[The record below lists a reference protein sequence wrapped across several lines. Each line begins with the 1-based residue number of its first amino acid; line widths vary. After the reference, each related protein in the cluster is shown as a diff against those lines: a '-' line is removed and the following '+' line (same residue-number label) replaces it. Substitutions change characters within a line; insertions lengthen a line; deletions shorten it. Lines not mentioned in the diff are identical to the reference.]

1 MSVYVTYL
9 PMETSQFK
17 FQAVDLTFHLIRILE
32 TGYLL
37 SISICFNIY
46 PYFAFFPL
54 QISLLSFV
62 YQIVQIYLMR
72 VLVYFLLLPRF

>member
-17 FQAVDLTFHLIRILE
+17 FQAVDLTFHLIRIPE

-46 PYFAFFPL
+46 PYFAFFP
-54 QISLLSFV
+54 
-62 YQIVQIYLMR
+62 YK
-72 VLVYFLLLPRF
+72 